1 MTLPRRGA
9 CQIAVLVLLGAF
21 GALVGCSDAP
31 IAPTAIERDAR
42 YGVFRDLV
50 LIPRS
55 DARGGPFFLDRF
67 ESTRRDLLAW
77 CAATGRAAPAT
88 WPAAWSRHDLAG
100 GGDDVPAARIELP
113 TARAFA
119 RWRFCRLPRLPEWE
133 YAATAGGE
141 YRFPWGDPSRAEWAN
156 TPQLG
161 LGRVTPVGT
170 FESGRA
176 PAGPYDLVGNVAEW
190 TESLTP
196 RFHRTHGWLGRAAMG
211 AAGAQLPA
219 GAPLPLIVLLAFA
232 PTPAPHLVVGGGF
245 LGMSGFGLRQ
255 SPRTPQIPM
264 LEFRAGEWSDDVGV
278 RLATDPEDLLR
289 ALLREPEP
297 PPDEASVTALV
308 AFLEATEH
316 RPVLARALEQVRVDE
331 SDSGP
336 LAAILVRALL
346 R

>member
-9 CQIAVLVLLGAF
+9 RQIAVMVLFAALGV
-21 GALVGCSDAP
+21 VGCGEAP
-31 IAPTAIERDAR
+31 PAPTAIQRDAR

-50 LIPRS
+50 LIQRS
-55 DARGGPFFLDRF
+55 EARGGPFFLDRF

-77 CAATGRAAPAT
+77 CAATGRPAPAT
-88 WPAAWSRHDLAG
+88 WPAAWSRHDQAN
-100 GGDDVPAARIELP
+100 GGDDVAAARIELP

-119 RWRFCRLPRLPEWE
+119 KWRFCRLPRVPEWE

-196 RFHRTHGWLGRAAMG
+196 RFHRTQGWLGRAATG
-211 AAGAQLPA
+211 AAGAHLPT
-219 GAPLPLIVLLAFA
+219 GTPLPVIALLAFA
-232 PTPAPHLVVGGGF
+232 PTPATHLVAGGGF
-245 LGMSGFGLRQ
+245 LGMSGFGVRQ
-255 SPRTPQIPM
+255 SPRTPHIPI

-278 RLATDPEDLLR
+278 RLAADPEHLVR

-297 PPDEASVTALV
+297 PPDAASVTALMS
-308 AFLEATEH
+308 FLEATEH
-316 RPVLARALEQVRVDE
+316 RPVLARAFGRVRVDE
-331 SDSGP
+331 SDPGP
-336 LAAILVRALL
+336 LEAILVRALL